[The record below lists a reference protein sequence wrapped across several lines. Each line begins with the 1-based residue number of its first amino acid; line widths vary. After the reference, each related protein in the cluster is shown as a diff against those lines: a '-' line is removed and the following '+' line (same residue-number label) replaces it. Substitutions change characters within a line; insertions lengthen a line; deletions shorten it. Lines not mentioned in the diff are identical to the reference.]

1 MEPMQ
6 VDIGE
11 ENENDVGNEDTEEQM
26 FTVENPSLDLETYAS
41 QYTGYAKLQRL
52 QFVAQHC
59 PLLRIEALKLAISC
73 VQSTYDTGLYQRL
86 HRKLAEC
93 IAGTANGNGGGTSNG
108 VGGGLPDVAVAA
120 ADHGLAG
127 VGAAVPAL
135 DLNFVDSKNKS
146 AQMKLEKLDNDL
158 KNYKSNSIKES
169 IRRGHDDLGDH
180 YLDCGDLGNA
190 LKCYSRARD
199 YCTSGR
205 HVVSMCLNVI
215 KVSVYLQ
222 NWSHVLSYF
231 NKCLVTPEISEPGSK
246 NSDQPVM
253 LTKLKCAG
261 GLADLMTRK
270 YKSAAKQF
278 LEANLDYCDCPDL
291 MSPQNVAVYGGL
303 TALATFDRP
312 DLSKL
317 VLSSSQFKL
326 FLELEPQLREVIQC
340 FYDSRYGQCLKL
352 LNELKDNFMLD
363 MYLAP
368 HVNTLFSMIR
378 NRGLVQYFSP
388 YISADLHKMAESFNT
403 NVTNLENELMKLIL
417 DGSIKARIDS
427 HNKVLLAQQ
436 FDHRSQTFE
445 KAVEMADLYNKRARS
460 IVLRSAIL
468 KAGVSVKCLQRDN
481 HEQHQN
487 FNNMA

>member
-1 MEPMQ
+1 MPGHNMEPMQ

-11 ENENDVGNEDTEEQM
+11 ENENEVGNDETEEEI
-26 FTVENPSLDLETYAS
+26 FTVDNPSLDLESYAS
-41 QYTGYAKLQRL
+41 QYSGYAKLQRL

-59 PLLRIEALKLAISC
+59 PLLRLEALKLAISC
-73 VQSTYDTGLYQRL
+73 VQNTYNTGLYQRL
-86 HRKLAEC
+86 HRKLTESTT
-93 IAGTANGNGGGTSNG
+93 GETNGGAAGG
-108 VGGGLPDVAVAA
+108 VLPDVAVGA
-120 ADHGLAG
+120 ADHGLAA
-127 VGAAVPAL
+127 GAQAIPAL
-135 DLNFVDSKNKS
+135 DLNYVDSKNKS

-158 KNYKSNSIKES
+158 KNYKSNCIKES

-180 YLDCGDLGNA
+180 YLDCGDLSNA

-205 HVVSMCLNVI
+205 HVVSMCMNVI

-222 NWSHVLSYF
+222 NWSHVMSYI
-231 NKCLVTPEISEPGSK
+231 NKALVTPELTEPVTK
-246 NSDQPVM
+246 NSDSLAM

-261 GLADLMTRK
+261 GLADLMFRK

-291 MSPQNVAVYGGL
+291 MSAHNVAVYGGL
-303 TALATFDRP
+303 TALATFERA
-312 DLSKL
+312 DLIKL
-317 VLSSSQFKL
+317 VLSNSQFKL

-352 LNELKDNFMLD
+352 LNQLKDNFLLD

-378 NRGLVQYFSP
+378 NRGLIQYFSP

-403 NVTNLENELMKLIL
+403 NVANLENELMKLIL

-427 HNKVLLAQQ
+427 HNKVLLAQDV
-436 FDHRSQTFE
+436 DHRSQTFE
-445 KAVEMADLYNKRARS
+445 KAVEMAGLHNKRARS

-468 KAGVSVKCLQRDN
+468 RAGISVKCQTRENPD
-481 HEQHQN
+481 QQQN
-487 FNNMA
+487 FNNMAH